1 MVERIDKF
9 LMREIDRSVEERKK
23 LWHRDFSSPD
33 AYQKSVQTNRRHFQ
47 HRVGAVDPRGRVQAL
62 EYVNSTAV
70 LPLVAETDLYRVY
83 SVRWSVFDDVHGE
96 GLFLQPTGEV
106 VARVVAIPDA

>member
-1 MVERIDKF
+1 MEKLLPGTELLMMQGDLAAQMVAGIDRF
-9 LMREIDRSVEERKK
+9 LMREIDRSVEERNK

-47 HRVGAVDPRGRVQAL
+47 HCLGAVDARLRLNAL

-70 LPLVAETDLYRVY
+70 LPL
-83 SVRWSVFDDVHGE
+83 DDPGYEPPVPGGE
-96 GLFLQPTGEV
+96 NSLMS
-106 VARVVAIPDA
+106 